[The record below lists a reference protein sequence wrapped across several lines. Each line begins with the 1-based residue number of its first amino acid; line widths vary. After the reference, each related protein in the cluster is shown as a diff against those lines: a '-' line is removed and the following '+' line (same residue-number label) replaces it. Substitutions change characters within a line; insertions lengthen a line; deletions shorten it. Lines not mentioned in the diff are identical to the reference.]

1 MTLAVITGALLA
13 EVGDVEEG
21 KKRDNQLG
29 RSQCLY
35 SCLIVRRPGPFEQGK
50 WLVNSE
56 NQTGSKLR

>member
-50 WLVNSE
+50 WLVN
-56 NQTGSKLR
+56 TL